1 VGSGGRI
8 NQSNAGFGKVEERV
22 SGVKEHHCKVR
33 SGRLS
38 PSLAHLHGI
47 DSQ

>member
-22 SGVKEHHCKVR
+22 SGVKVR